1 MSSHYYLNLNAS
13 CECECPQL
21 TAIQYRAQSGYIYI
35 SRYQVVL
42 LHALT
47 VNVEAAERN
56 ILRPRDINRPR
67 PRSAEIPT
75 ATGWVGPCVVR
86 SGVTQLE
93 AVHCDVMDGLGLAAD
108 D

>member
-1 MSSHYYLNLNAS
+1 MPTADM
-13 CECECPQL
+13 
-21 TAIQYRAQSGYIYI
+21 TAIQYRAQSGYIIYI